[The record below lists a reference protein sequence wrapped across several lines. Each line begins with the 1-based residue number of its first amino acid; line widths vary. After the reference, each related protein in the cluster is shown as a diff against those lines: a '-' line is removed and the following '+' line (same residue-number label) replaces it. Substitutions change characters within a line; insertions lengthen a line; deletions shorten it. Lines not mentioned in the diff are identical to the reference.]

1 MNIDFHT
8 HGRLSKK
15 LSFDREYTDAL
26 FQCAKKSGLDAVC
39 LTEHFNT
46 VEFTVIYDYMCQYY
60 EQQGDTFLYQGLRIY
75 PGMEI
80 DVLERGHTLFLGNYK
95 EIVEFNQQLELYK
108 EKGKFLPL
116 EQLLKMAQP
125 YEFIKGIAH
134 PYREG
139 CRLTEGLDE
148 LLKQFDFI
156 DLNGKDVAIYGDV
169 MRTKV
174 KQLANELKLSVV
186 GGSDTHQALQYGSL
200 YTMMNEEISTIRKL
214 KQEIN
219 AGNYELY
226 INPEIS
232 YRVKAAGALKRTL
245 KEIDALNGDYIQ
257 FAMIH

>member
-15 LSFDREYTDAL
+15 LSFDRDYTDAL
-26 FQCAKKSGLDAVC
+26 FQFAKNSGLDAVC

-46 VEFTVIYDYMCQYY
+46 VEFTVIYDYMCQHY
-60 EQQGDTFLYQGLRIY
+60 EQQEDTFLYQGLRIY

-80 DVLERGHTLFLGNYK
+80 DVLERGHTLFIGNYK
-95 EIVEFNQQLELYK
+95 EIVAFNRQLEPYK

-116 EQLLKMAQP
+116 EQLLEMAQP
-125 YEFIKGIAH
+125 YELIKGIAH

-139 CRLTEGLDE
+139 CCLTEGLDE

-156 DLNGKDVAIYGDV
+156 DLNGKDVAVYGDV
-169 MRTKV
+169 MRNKINELG
-174 KQLANELKLSVV
+174 KELKLSVV

-200 YTMMNEEISTIRKL
+200 YTKMNEDISSIRKL

-219 AGNYELY
+219 AGNYEIC

-232 YRVKAAGALKRTL
+232 YRVKAAGALKKAL
-245 KEIDALNGDYIQ
+245 KAIDALNGNYIQ
-257 FAMIH
+257 FASIN